1 MLVSQLDPK
10 EKKAAEWYL
19 FIGFSMCCRVCE
31 NKCIFGYG
39 NGMGGVRLSAI
50 MKELGSL
57 KMV

>member
-1 MLVSQLDPK
+1 MPPPSFVVRVLV
-10 EKKAAEWYL
+10 W
-19 FIGFSMCCRVCE
+19 E
-31 NKCIFGYG
+31 NKCIFGHG